1 MNNIDILISE
11 EAIQNRVKELGE
23 QITEDYKDSDLVII
37 TVLKGG
43 FVFTAD
49 LVRRIDLPLTIDL
62 MAASSYGAGTESSG
76 EVRILKDINIDIKGK
91 DVLIAEDILDT
102 GNTLSML
109 KNLFE
114 DRGAKSVKIC
124 VALDKPERRTANV
137 EADYIGFVVPNKF
150 LIGYG
155 LDYDE
160 KYRNLPFVGVVN
172 C

>member
-23 QITEDYKDSDLVII
+23 QITEDYKGSDLVII

-62 MAASSYGAGTESSG
+62 MAASSYGAGTESCG

-109 KNLFE
+109 KKLFE